1 MIIMSTSNNL
11 LNKDYMYMSIDYG
24 LKKIGFAVGQLITKK
39 ARPVKIIYHKNHK
52 EDWGLIHSIIKEWK
66 PNVIVIG
73 YPYSKSKSKLLS
85 LLEKFISKLKSY
97 YKDEI
102 KVVTISE
109 YLSTEESKLVYSK
122 IRESN
127 YNIIK
132 RKDLDDISASLI
144 LQSWFN
150 ENMIE

>member
-1 MIIMSTSNNL
+1 MPTSNNL

-39 ARPVKIIYHKNHK
+39 ARPVKIINNKNNK

-85 LLEKFISKLKSY
+85 QLEKFISKLKSL

>member
-1 MIIMSTSNNL
+1 MPTSNNL

-39 ARPVKIIYHKNHK
+39 ARPVKIINNKNNK

-85 LLEKFISKLKSY
+85 QLEKFISKLKSL

-102 KVVTISE
+102 KIVTISE

>member
-1 MIIMSTSNNL
+1 
-11 LNKDYMYMSIDYG
+11 MSIDYG

-39 ARPVKIIYHKNHK
+39 ARPVKIINNKNNK

-85 LLEKFISKLKSY
+85 QLEKFISKLKSL

-102 KVVTISE
+102 KIVTISE

>member
-1 MIIMSTSNNL
+1 
-11 LNKDYMYMSIDYG
+11 MSIDYG

-39 ARPVKIIYHKNHK
+39 ARPVKIINNKNNK

-85 LLEKFISKLKSY
+85 QLENFILKLKSL

>member
-1 MIIMSTSNNL
+1 MIIMPTSNNL

-39 ARPVKIIYHKNHK
+39 ARPVKIIYHKNNK

>member
-1 MIIMSTSNNL
+1 MIIMPTSNNL

-39 ARPVKIIYHKNHK
+39 ARPVKIIYNKNNK

-85 LLEKFISKLKSY
+85 QLEKFISKLKSL

-150 ENMIE
+150 GNMIE

>member
-1 MIIMSTSNNL
+1 MIIMPTSNNL

-39 ARPVKIIYHKNHK
+39 ARPVKIIYYKNNK

-85 LLEKFISKLKSY
+85 QLEKFISKLKSL

>member
-39 ARPVKIIYHKNHK
+39 ARPVKIINNKNNK

-85 LLEKFISKLKSY
+85 QLEKFISKLKSL

-102 KVVTISE
+102 KIVTISE